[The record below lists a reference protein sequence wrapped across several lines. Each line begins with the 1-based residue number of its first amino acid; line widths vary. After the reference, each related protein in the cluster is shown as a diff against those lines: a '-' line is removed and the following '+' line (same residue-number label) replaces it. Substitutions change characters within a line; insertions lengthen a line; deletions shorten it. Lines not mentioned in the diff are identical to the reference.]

1 LAVEGKELT
10 VQQDLFLNNEI
21 DESVEALKFI
31 PLTSAE
37 KVLDSRIIKPS
48 ADGKV
53 TWGDGFVTDLNNP
66 LGPMR
71 HLAKHIAWDFM
82 NSMKPYEISADVSG
96 EKYCECKNLGWF
108 NIRLKTAYKLLYIP
122 ARIFSNANRLS
133 YAFQTI
139 LWDIYRPEKR
149 IYSIDHMDGNPSN
162 NNFCNLR
169 MTKNNSWNSCRNV
182 YGIPGVHY
190 DNRIKKWIGKN
201 SRFRGPYRYAELLA
215 AKDRIQIMGN
225 NPECEPSDIEAFLR
239 RTLTALAYRE
249 RNCFN
254 ALGKSVP
261 LEDLDV
267 RVPSW
272 LSYPAE
278 HFLKHQPALQY

>member
-1 LAVEGKELT
+1 M
-10 VQQDLFLNNEI
+10 QQDLFLTDEI

-37 KVLDSRIIKPS
+37 KVLDARIIKPT
-48 ADGKV
+48 ADGIV

-71 HLAKHIAWDFM
+71 HVAKHIAWDFM
-82 NSMKPYEISADVSG
+82 DSMRPYRISHATSMS
-96 EKYCECKNLGWF
+96 KIC
-108 NIRLKTAYKLLYIP
+108 AYKNTCWIKGILFKGYTMYYVSKVITGKKHITTRCHTL
-122 ARIFSNANRLS
+122 
-133 YAFQTI
+133 
-139 LWDIYRPEKR
+139 LWDIYRPELR
-149 IYSIDHMDGNPSN
+149 IDIIDHMDGNPNN

-182 YGIPGVHY
+182 YSIPGVY
-190 DNRIKKWIGKN
+190 YKKKYNVWLAN
-201 SRFRGPYRYAELLA
+201 SCRKHGRHRYSELQA

-249 RNCFN
+249 RNCVN
-254 ALGKSVP
+254 ALGKLVP

-278 HFLKHQPALQY
+278 HFLKHQPARQS

>member
-1 LAVEGKELT
+1 M
-10 VQQDLFLNNEI
+10 QQDLFSTGEI

-37 KVLDSRIIKPS
+37 KVLDARIIKPT
-48 ADGKV
+48 ADGIV

-71 HLAKHIAWDFM
+71 HLARHIAWDFM
-82 NSMKPYEISADVSG
+82 NSMRPYEISADVSG

-108 NIRLKTAYKLLYIP
+108 NFRLKTGYKMFYIP
-122 ARIFSNANRLS
+122 ARIFSNKNQTAS
-133 YAFQTI
+133 AFHTI

-169 MTKNNSWNSCRNV
+169 MTKNNNWNSCWNV
-182 YGIPGVHY
+182 YSIPGVQY
-190 DNRIKKWIGKN
+190 NNCLKKWIGKS
-201 SRFRGPYRYAELLA
+201 SRVRGPYRYAELLA
-215 AKDRIQIMGN
+215 AKDRIYILRNKPQ
-225 NPECEPSDIEAFLR
+225 CEPSDIEAFLR

-249 RNCFN
+249 RNCVN

-267 RVPSW
+267 GVPSW

-278 HFLKHQPALQY
+278 HFLKHQPARQS

>member
-1 LAVEGKELT
+1 
-10 VQQDLFLNNEI
+10 VQQDLFLTDEI
-21 DESVEALKFI
+21 DESVQALKFI

-37 KVLDSRIIKPS
+37 KILDARIIKPT
-48 ADGKV
+48 ADGIV

-66 LGPMR
+66 LGPIR
-71 HLAKHIAWDFM
+71 HLARHIAWDFM
-82 NSMKPYEISADVSG
+82 NSMRPYEISADVSG

-108 NIRLKTAYKLLYIP
+108 NFRLKTGYKMLYIP
-122 ARIFSNANRLS
+122 TRIFLNEKQIS

-190 DNRIKKWIGKN
+190 NNSLKKWIGKS
-201 SRFRGPYRYAELLA
+201 SRLRGPYRYAELLA
-215 AKDRIQIMGN
+215 AKDRIYILRN

-249 RNCFN
+249 SHRVDAF
-254 ALGKSVP
+254 GKSVK

-267 RVPSW
+267 RVPEW
-272 LSYPAE
+272 LSYPVE
-278 HFLKHQPALQY
+278 HFLKHQPALQS